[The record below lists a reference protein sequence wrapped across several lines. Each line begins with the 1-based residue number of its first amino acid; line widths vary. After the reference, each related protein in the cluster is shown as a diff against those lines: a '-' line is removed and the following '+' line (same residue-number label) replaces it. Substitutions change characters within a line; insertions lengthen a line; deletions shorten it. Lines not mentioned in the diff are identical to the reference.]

1 MIILIYSIFHYKN
14 QVEESFTYFPAD
26 QNAHFEATGTSL
38 TLMDKSNKG
47 YTLLW
52 RIGSVLDRKAYL
64 RQDIS
69 FLFKNGILIDSM
81 GKEWKQQ
88 TDKINWQKKVV
99 QKDSANY
106 KAISFHHGEIHSN
119 DSITSSQKITN
130 DELYVLDSKF
140 STLHSF
146 HQPTNKEEQ
155 EWKNVIDNLIQQ
167 RLQVSL
173 ENAQKT
179 FNINPK
185 NYTILSLTDIYQYEE
200 KPIQGFNTQE
210 TKEIIGRLWEGLY
223 KNYFLGI
230 QKKDG
235 TTTDPRG
242 STIPLILIS
251 KDRSHLFV
259 ISQLMDG
266 EVVSLRQQIPNH

>member
-1 MIILIYSIFHYKN
+1 MIILIYSILHYTN
-14 QVEESFTYFPAD
+14 QTEESFTYFPAD
-26 QNAHFEATGTSL
+26 QNAYFQTAETSL
-38 TLMDKSNKG
+38 TLMDKSNRG
-47 YTLLW
+47 YTILW
-52 RIGSVLDRKAYL
+52 RTGSVLDRKAYL

-69 FLFKNGILIDSM
+69 FLFGNGILIDSM

-88 TDKINWQKKVV
+88 TDKINWKKKSCKMKVRIIKPLASTMGKFIPMIPSRV
-99 QKDSANY
+99 
-106 KAISFHHGEIHSN
+106 HR
-119 DSITSSQKITN
+119 KITY

-146 HQPTNKEEQ
+146 HQPTNNEEQ

-179 FNINPK
+179 FGINPEL
-185 NYTILSLTDIYQYEE
+185 IRFFPLTDIYQYEE
-200 KPIQGFNTQE
+200 KPLQGFSAQE

-242 STIPLILIS
+242 STIPLILNF
-251 KDRSHLFV
+251 KR
-259 ISQLMDG
+259 
-266 EVVSLRQQIPNH
+266 

>member
-1 MIILIYSIFHYKN
+1 MIILIYSILHYTN
-14 QVEESFTYFPAD
+14 QAEESFTYFPTD
-26 QNAHFEATGTSL
+26 QNANFKATETSL
-38 TLMDKSNKG
+38 TLIGQSSKG
-47 YTLLW
+47 YTILW
-52 RIGSVLDRKAYL
+52 RTGSVLDRKAYL

-69 FLFKNGILIDSM
+69 LLFGNGILIDSI

-88 TDKINWQKKVV
+88 TDKINLEKKIT

-119 DSITSSQKITN
+119 ESITSSQKITH
-130 DELYVLDSKF
+130 DELYVLNSKF
-140 STLHSF
+140 STLQSF
-146 HQPTNKEEQ
+146 HQPASTEEQ
-155 EWKNVIDNLIQQ
+155 EWKKVIDNLIEK

-179 FNINPK
+179 LKIDPQH
-185 NYTILSLTDIYQYEE
+185 YTIFPLTDIYQYEE
-200 KPIQGFNTQE
+200 KPLQGFSTQE
-210 TKEIIGRLWEGLY
+210 TREIIGRLWEGLY

-230 QKKDG
+230 SKKDG

-251 KDRSHLFV
+251 KDKSHLLV
-259 ISQLMDG
+259 ISQLLDG
-266 EVVSLRQQIPNH
+266 EVVSLRQQIPSH